1 MGLEVRQQIAHVHDA
16 TLLEVLMYTC
26 MMLGDL
32 KFTGRGLGLCMP
44 HRMHESIYCQHIFLF
59 VYIYKSTCPCTLRKH
74 VNTNVEAG
82 IIRMEL
88 EITYVSRVSVHCH
101 HAQRYLH
108 FSYVHVSRY
117 ASHMSAPEF
126 IPNSFV
132 TKINQIHQ
140 VICYF
145 FPACR
150 FANPNENKWTP
161 GTLM

>member
-1 MGLEVRQQIAHVHDA
+1 
-16 TLLEVLMYTC
+16 
-26 MMLGDL
+26 
-32 KFTGRGLGLCMP
+32 
-44 HRMHESIYCQHIFLF
+44 
-59 VYIYKSTCPCTLRKH
+59 
-74 VNTNVEAG
+74 
-82 IIRMEL
+82 MEL

-150 FANPNENKWTP
+150 FANPKENKWTP